1 MRDEFKIDF
10 PSETVTESKV
20 RIVVPKLEAYGVTP
34 SDYAPSRAPVFYNP
48 IMELNRDLTILTFQ
62 VYQRKI
68 GRDISICEPFT
79 GTGIRGIRFA
89 VELGGVKSVVSAD
102 INQRSVM
109 LAKYN
114 VNLNEVQK
122 TVSVI
127 EGDANRV
134 LSDYSAPYRRFD
146 IVDIDPFG
154 TPVPY
159 LDAAIRALRNKGLL
173 AVTATDMA
181 PLCGVHP
188 KACIRKY
195 GGKPMRVEYCQE
207 LAIRLVVA
215 CIASVAA
222 KHEIGIQPIFS
233 HCSDHYIRVY
243 VKIDYGAQ
251 KADESLKDVGYIL
264 HCFRC
269 LHRETAHKP
278 FSKNV
283 ECPHCGAKM
292 EFAGPLW
299 LGKIFDAKICED
311 IQKENIQRP
320 FKNHAKITKLLSL
333 IQGEAEAPITYY
345 VLDRVS
351 QTLGLPVPS
360 IVAVLQALRLRG
372 YVATQTHFNPRGIR
386 TNANVNDAQAVLRK
400 LALESR

>member
-1 MRDEFKIDF
+1 MSDEFKIDF
-10 PSETVTESKV
+10 PAETVTENKV
-20 RIVVPKLEAYGVTP
+20 KIVVPKLEAYGVTP

-48 IMELNRDLTILTFQ
+48 IMEFNRDLTILAFQ
-62 VYQRKI
+62 AYQNTVDRE
-68 GRDISICEPFT
+68 ISICEPFT

-89 VELGGVKSVVSAD
+89 VEIEGVKTVVSAD
-102 INQRSVM
+102 INQKSAK
-109 LAKYN
+109 LAEYN
-114 VNLNEVQK
+114 VNLNCVQK
-122 TVSVI
+122 VVSVTH
-127 EGDANRV
+127 GDANRV
-134 LSDYSAPYRRFD
+134 LSNHSAPHKRFD

-159 LDAAIRALRNKGLL
+159 LDTAIQALRNKGLL

-195 GGKPMRVEYCQE
+195 GGKPMRSEYCHE

-222 KHEIGIQPIFS
+222 KHEIGIHTMFS

-243 VKIDYGAQ
+243 FEIGYGAH
-251 KADESLKDVGYIL
+251 KADESLRNMGYIL

-269 LHRETAHKP
+269 LHRETVQKP
-278 FSKNV
+278 FSKTLQ
-283 ECPHCGAKM
+283 CPNCGAKM

-299 LGKIFDAKICED
+299 LGKIFDVKFCEN
-311 IQKENIQRP
+311 IQKESMRHS

-333 IQGEAEAPITYY
+333 IRGETEAPITYY

-351 QTLGLPVPS
+351 QSVGLPVPPTS
-360 IVAVLQALRLRG
+360 VFLQALRESG
-372 YVATQTHFNPRGIR
+372 YLATQTHFNPRGIR
-386 TNANVNDAQAVLRK
+386 TNASAKEVQNLMRK
-400 LALESR
+400 LAPKSQ

>member
-1 MRDEFKIDF
+1 MSHEFKIDF
-10 PSETVTESKV
+10 PAETVTESKA
-20 RIVVPKLEAYGVTP
+20 RIVVPKLAAYGVTP

-62 VYQRKI
+62 VYQHKI
-68 GRDISICEPFT
+68 GRDVSICEPFT

-89 VELGGVKSVVSAD
+89 AELDGVKSVISAD

-109 LAKYN
+109 LAEYN
-114 VNLNEVQK
+114 VRLNGVQK
-122 TVSVI
+122 VVSVI
-127 EGDANRV
+127 QGDANRV
-134 LSDYSAPYRRFD
+134 LSDHSAPYKRFD

-154 TPVPY
+154 SPVQY
-159 LDAAIRALRNKGLL
+159 LDTAIRALRNKGLL

-195 GGKPMRVEYCQE
+195 GGKPMRAEYCQE

-243 VKIDYGAQ
+243 VEIYYGAQ
-251 KADESLKDVGYIL
+251 KADESLRNVGYLL

-269 LHRETAHKP
+269 LHRETAQKP
-278 FSKNV
+278 FGKTI
-283 ECPHCGAKM
+283 ECPHCGGKM

-299 LGKIFDAKICED
+299 LGKIFDVKTCED
-311 IQKENIQRP
+311 LQKENTRRP
-320 FKNHAKITKLLSL
+320 FKNHTKITKLLSL
-333 IQGEAEAPITYY
+333 IREEAEAPITYY

-351 QTLGLPVPS
+351 QSLGLPVPS
-360 IVAVLQALRLRG
+360 IVAFLQALHHRCYL
-372 YVATQTHFNPRGIR
+372 ATQTHFNPRGIR
-386 TNANVNDAQAVLRK
+386 TNASVNDVQAVLRK